1 MSAGRHGLTP
11 VPMTEPE
18 YTAYRRRLTVAFIL
32 RLWGAG
38 IIIYVWD
45 DLVGLERVFAIGA
58 AVFVV
63 PGLTTIKRLFRSYE
77 QYLRESAPKS
87 QGPGGAS

>member
-1 MSAGRHGLTP
+1 MPVMSPAAYAG
-11 VPMTEPE
+11 
-18 YTAYRRRLTVAFIL
+18 YRWRLAAAFVL
-32 RLWGAG
+32 RLFGAG

-45 DLVGLERVFAIGA
+45 DLEGLEKVVAIGA

-63 PGLTTIKRLFRSYE
+63 PGLSTIKRLFRSYD

-87 QGPGGAS
+87 QRPDGAS

>member
-1 MSAGRHGLTP
+1 MPVMSAA
-11 VPMTEPE
+11 
-18 YTAYRRRLTVAFIL
+18 AYAGYRWRLAASFVL
-32 RLWGAG
+32 RLFGAG

-45 DLVGLERVFAIGA
+45 DLEGLEKVVAIGA

-63 PGLTTIKRLFRSYE
+63 PGLSTIKRSFRSYE

-87 QGPGGAS
+87 QGPGGASQDPGGAS